1 VSVLRQ
7 GLLDGI
13 GVALA
18 GTTDEDE
25 LAGGLE
31 ALGAR
36 LAHLQGGREDREP
49 GEWAAEHGPLSAL
62 VFDAAS
68 AFGRGGPDGLLAALD
83 AAWAAVLEL
92 ASDLI
97 AAPRPGKLLLLAPAP
112 AGGPFARAA
121 GDALENLARTVSVEW
136 ARYGITTCAIV
147 PGPATAPGQLAE
159 LIAYLLSAAGNY
171 FTGCRLELGAV
182 DQAPRPGSS
191 AQGTMTA
198 SS

>member
-1 VSVLRQ
+1 VSVLRPA
-7 GLLDGI
+7 LLDGI
-13 GVALA
+13 GIALA
-18 GTTDEDE
+18 GCTDPGR
-25 LAGGLE
+25 LATGLE

-36 LAHLQGGREDREP
+36 IEHLHSGRDAEEP
-49 GEWAAEHGPLSAL
+49 GEWALAQGPLSGL

-83 AAWAAVLEL
+83 AAWEAVLEL

-97 AAPRPGKLLLLAPAP
+97 AARRPGKLLLLAPAP
-112 AGGPFARAA
+112 AAGPFAPAA
-121 GDALENLARTVSVEW
+121 ADALENLARTVSVEW

-147 PGPATAPGQLAE
+147 PGHATGPETLVE
-159 LIAYLLSAAGNY
+159 LVGYLLCAAGSY
-171 FTGCRLELGAV
+171 FTGCRLELGAL

>member
-25 LAGGLE
+25 LASGLA

-36 LAHLQGGREDREP
+36 LVHLPSGREDREP
-49 GEWAAEHGPLSAL
+49 GEWATEHGPLNAL
-62 VFDAAS
+62 VFDAAG

-112 AGGPFARAA
+112 EAGPFARAA

-147 PGPATAPGQLAE
+147 PGPATAPGELAE
-159 LIAYLLSAAGNY
+159 LLGYLLSAAGNY
-171 FTGCRLELGAV
+171 FTGCRLGLGAV
-182 DQAPRPGSS
+182 DQTPRPGSS